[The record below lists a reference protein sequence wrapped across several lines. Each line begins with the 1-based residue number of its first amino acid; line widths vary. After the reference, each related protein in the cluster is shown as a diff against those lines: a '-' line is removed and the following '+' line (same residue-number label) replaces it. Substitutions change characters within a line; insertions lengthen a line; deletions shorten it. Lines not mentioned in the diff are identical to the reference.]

1 MLHSRGDVSSLA
13 DIDDLTALSDA
24 ELGLLLSRLER
35 EEQHVSKRR
44 STLHDQMNFVQAG
57 GFAAEGKADEQLA
70 QLQAHEHDLSHQRQI
85 LHLQI
90 DELRA
95 ERSRRRVRP

>member
-1 MLHSRGDVSSLA
+1 MSSLA
-13 DIDDLTALSDA
+13 GIDDPTALSDG
-24 ELGLLLSRLER
+24 ELGLLLNRLER
-35 EEQHVSKRR
+35 EERHVSKRR

-70 QLQAHEHDLSHQRQI
+70 QLRAREHDLSHQRQI

-90 DELRA
+90 DVLRA
-95 ERSRRRVRP
+95 ERSRRRVGP